1 LLSEKFFSFC
11 HPICNSVI
19 CNQAIGI
26 GALEI
31 RTCKACCRDETGA
44 VCGERARGGGTGLPR
59 AFGAKP
65 CPALQRTRPLLCPSV
80 LKTAYTLSSST
91 LFLLLD
97 LKCLKTMP
105 ICSYPHQ
112 AKGMMVE
119 PKRNSMPCHFNSSNT
134 SFPPMQNLREKIVAL
149 INALHTDSS
158 LFLLVRFLC
167 TWI

>member
-1 LLSEKFFSFC
+1 MY
-11 HPICNSVI
+11 
-19 CNQAIGI
+19 QAIGI
-26 GALEI
+26 GTLEI

-44 VCGERARGGGTGLPR
+44 VCRERSWGGGTGLPR
-59 AFGAKP
+59 ALGAEP
-65 CPALQRTRPLLCPSV
+65 CPALRRIWLLLCLRV
-80 LKTAYTLSSST
+80 LKIAYTLLYSA
-91 LFLLLD
+91 LLLLLD

-105 ICSYPHQ
+105 ICSYPQQ

-119 PKRNSMPCHFNSSNT
+119 AKRNSMPCHFNSSNI
-134 SFPPMQNLREKIVAL
+134 SPPPPMQNLHEKTVAL